1 MADIVLGLLAVLA
14 GASMLLAGQFVLR
27 LVFPIWGFFVGFS
40 FGAALVADLAD
51 ERFLGTV
58 LGWMLGLL
66 AGIICAVLAYFSYYI
81 AVVIAM
87 GGFGFAIGSGLITAI
102 GIDWSWVAVLTGM
115 AVGLVIGVLAMVAD
129 VPMIVLVVLSSFAG
143 AVGVVGGL
151 MLVFGALETADFTD
165 PAFTD
170 AVQDGW
176 IWASLLLVLAVIGIL
191 VQSRQRA
198 MMRRSV
204 REYWYAEARVA
215 GSDPLDRPAV

>member
-66 AGIICAVLAYFSYYI
+66 AGIVCAVLAYFSYYI

-87 GGFGFAIGSGLITAI
+87 GGFGFAIGSGLVTAL
-102 GIDWSWVAVLTGM
+102 GIDWSWVAVLVGM

-170 AVQDGW
+170 TVQDGW
-176 IWASLLLVLAVIGIL
+176 LWASLLLVLAVIGIL

-204 REYWYAEARVA
+204 REYWYAETLT
-215 GSDPLDRPAV
+215 GPDPLDRPAV